1 MREVGE
7 KVRKKKGGLK
17 KYSKKEF
24 EFEYFFRYKLSE
36 SK

>member
-7 KVRKKKGGLK
+7 KVRRKKREVEKIF
-17 KYSKKEF
+17 KKEF
-24 EFEYFFRYKLSE
+24 EFEYFFRHKLSE